1 MNGNL
6 EPDFPNE
13 DFYSQDFI
21 SRERFIAHIRNIN
34 GIEEQSLQEHCHGTA
49 VLSGRYA
56 SSIGA
61 ENIGVLQGKLHDAG
75 KIPQSFQDYVRNI
88 SNAKRGDIDHSYAG
102 AKYICSFAESA
113 DAAKYHDVSRLIAHT
128 IVSHHGLHDWIDGNN
143 KDYCAARTQKTE
155 GYNEI
160 QAHLGE
166 IVSNDEILFLLEHA
180 AEEYNLIEAKIR
192 KLCTRSKI
200 AYTFYLGMLER
211 FLQSCLIDADRTN
224 TADFMS
230 CASTENQYDTA
241 SLWEAMSKR
250 MNEKCAEFSKRTD
263 AISKQR
269 CSISERCA
277 EFAKNK
283 VGACRLIVPT
293 GGGKTLSSLRFAIE
307 YCREHGKQKII
318 YTAPF
323 MSILEQNSDE
333 IRKIAGDEY
342 FTEHHSNLL
351 AEIDGKEELHEYE
364 LRTEKWDSPVIAT
377 TMIQLLNSLFL
388 GKSSAVR
395 RMHRLSN
402 AVIIIDE
409 IQSLPLKC
417 VYMFNLAVN
426 FLTHICGSTVI
437 LCSATQPTL
446 EDVKY
451 PILFDNET
459 ISMTGDIAKD
469 FEVFRRTEVI
479 SKVTPYG
486 HSYDEAAEFCMQKFE
501 ENGNLLMIVNTKLAA
516 KTMFERLRECC
527 KGTKIIHLSTN
538 LCPVHRREKI
548 EEMRRCLAE
557 NIPVICVTTQL
568 IEAGVDISF
577 KCVVRSLA
585 GLDNAAQA
593 AGRCNRNGEYPDLC
607 PVYVIRLKEENLGS
621 LEVIEQAQLITSGI
635 LDKKKYTDYL
645 SYEAQREYFRT
656 LYQQNENPNQ
666 SKKTFHYPIDKDDTI
681 LDFLSV
687 NQGRFNMSGISKK
700 ASPLLW
706 QAFKTAGTFFQV
718 IDNNTKDI
726 IVPYNDEA
734 REIIEELDNNLTP
747 VQCHELLRKAQK
759 FSVSIYELQNRKLS
773 ENNALRQL
781 RSGAI
786 ALERR
791 FYDQDC
797 GVIMEGIEMEL
808 LLF

>member
-1 MNGNL
+1 MEVINL
-6 EPDFPNE
+6 
-13 DFYSQDFI
+13 
-21 SRERFIAHIRNIN
+21 IAHIRNIN
-34 GIEEQSLQEHCHGTA
+34 GVEEQSLQEHCLETA
-49 VLSGRYA
+49 ILSGKYA

-75 KIPQSFQDYVRNI
+75 KIPQSFQDYIRNI

-102 AKYICSFAESA
+102 AKYICSFAESS
-113 DAAKYHDVSRLIAHT
+113 DAGKYHDVSRLIAHT
-128 IVSHHGLHDWIDGNN
+128 IISHHGLHDWIDGNN
-143 KDYCAARTQKTE
+143 KDYCAARIQKNE
-155 GYNEI
+155 GYDQI
-160 QAHLGE
+160 LAHLEE
-166 IVSNDEILFLLEHA
+166 IVSNNELLSLLEHS
-180 AEEYNLIEAKIR
+180 AEEYNVLEAKIT
-192 KLCTRSKI
+192 KLCARSKVI
-200 AYTFYLGMLER
+200 YTFYLGMLER
-211 FLQSCLIDADRTN
+211 FLQSCLIDADRTD

-230 CASTENQYDTA
+230 GVKTENQYDTA

-263 AISKQR
+263 TISKQR

-307 YCREHGKQKII
+307 YCRQHGKQKII

-351 AEIDGKEELHEYE
+351 AEIDDKEELHEYE

-377 TMIQLLNSLFL
+377 TMVQLLNALFS

-437 LCSATQPTL
+437 LCSATQPTF

-459 ISMTGDIAKD
+459 LSMTGDITKD

-479 SKVTPYG
+479 SEVTPYG
-486 HSYDEAAEFCMQKFE
+486 HSYDEAAEFCVKKFE
-501 ENGNLLMIVNTKLAA
+501 ESGNLLLIVNTKLAA
-516 KTMFERLRECC
+516 RTMFEKLRECC
-527 KGTKIIHLSTN
+527 KDAEIIHLSTN

-621 LEVIEQAQLITSGI
+621 LDGIKQAQLITSGI

-666 SKKTFHYPIDKDDTI
+666 KVKLFHYPIDNNDTI
-681 LDFLSV
+681 LNFLSV

-718 IDNNTKDI
+718 IDNNTRDV

-734 REIIEELDNNLTP
+734 CEIIEELDNYLTP
-747 VQCHELLRKAQK
+747 GQCNELLRKAQK
-759 FSVSIYELQNRKLS
+759 FSVSIYETQNRKLS

-786 ALERR
+786 ALEKH

-797 GVIMEGIEMEL
+797 GVIIEGTEMEL

>member
-1 MNGNL
+1 MEVINL
-6 EPDFPNE
+6 
-13 DFYSQDFI
+13 
-21 SRERFIAHIRNIN
+21 IAHIRNIN
-34 GIEEQSLQEHCHGTA
+34 GVEEQSLQEHCLETA
-49 VLSGRYA
+49 ILSGKYA

-75 KIPQSFQDYVRNI
+75 KIPQSFQDYIRNI

-102 AKYICSFAESA
+102 AKYICSFAESS
-113 DAAKYHDVSRLIAHT
+113 DAGKYHDVSRLIAHT
-128 IVSHHGLHDWIDGNN
+128 IISHHGLHDWIDGNN
-143 KDYCAARTQKTE
+143 KDYCAARIQKNE
-155 GYNEI
+155 GYDQI
-160 QAHLGE
+160 LAHLEE
-166 IVSNDEILFLLEHA
+166 IVSNNELLSLLEHS
-180 AEEYNLIEAKIR
+180 AEEYNVLEAKIT
-192 KLCTRSKI
+192 KLCARSKVI
-200 AYTFYLGMLER
+200 YTFYLGMLER
-211 FLQSCLIDADRTN
+211 FLQSCLIDADRTD

-230 CASTENQYDTA
+230 GVKTENQYDTA

-263 AISKQR
+263 TISKQR

-307 YCREHGKQKII
+307 YCRQHGKQKII

-351 AEIDGKEELHEYE
+351 AEIDDKEELHEYE

-377 TMIQLLNSLFL
+377 TMVQLLNALFS

-437 LCSATQPTL
+437 LCSATQPTF

-459 ISMTGDIAKD
+459 LSMTGDITKD

-479 SKVTPYG
+479 SEVTPYG
-486 HSYDEAAEFCMQKFE
+486 HSYDEAAEFCVKKFE
-501 ENGNLLMIVNTKLAA
+501 ESGNLLLIVNTKSSAR
-516 KTMFERLRECC
+516 TMFEKLRECC
-527 KGTKIIHLSTN
+527 KDAEIIHLSTN

-621 LEVIEQAQLITSGI
+621 LDGIKQAQLITSGI

-666 SKKTFHYPIDKDDTI
+666 KVKLFHYPIDNNDTI
-681 LDFLSV
+681 LNFLSV

-718 IDNNTKDI
+718 IDNNTRDV

-734 REIIEELDNNLTP
+734 CEIIEELDNYLTP
-747 VQCHELLRKAQK
+747 GQCNELLRKAQK
-759 FSVSIYELQNRKLS
+759 FSVSIYETQNRKLS

-786 ALERR
+786 ALEKH

-797 GVIMEGIEMEL
+797 GVIIEGTEMEL

>member
-1 MNGNL
+1 M
-6 EPDFPNE
+6 
-13 DFYSQDFI
+13 
-21 SRERFIAHIRNIN
+21 IAHIRNIN
-34 GIEEQSLQEHCHGTA
+34 GVEEQSLREHCLETA
-49 VLSGRYA
+49 ALSGRYA
-56 SSIGA
+56 SSVGA
-61 ENIGVLQGKLHDAG
+61 KNIGVLQGKLHDAG
-75 KIPQSFQDYVRNI
+75 KIPQSFQDYIRNI
-88 SNAKRGDIDHSYAG
+88 SDAKRGDIDHSYAG
-102 AKYICSFAESA
+102 AKYICSFAESS
-113 DAAKYHDVSRLIAHT
+113 DAGKYHDVSRLIAHT
-128 IVSHHGLHDWIDGNN
+128 IISHHGLHDWIDGNN
-143 KDYCAARTQKTE
+143 KDYCATRIQKNE
-155 GYNEI
+155 GYDQI
-160 QAHLGE
+160 LAHLGE
-166 IVSNDEILFLLEHA
+166 IVSNDELLSLFEHA
-180 AEEYNLIEAKIR
+180 AEEYNVLEAKIR
-192 KLCTRSKI
+192 KLCARSKI

-211 FLQSCLIDADRTN
+211 FLQSCLIDADRTD
-224 TADFMS
+224 TANFMNGIP
-230 CASTENQYDTA
+230 TEKQYDTA

-263 AISKQR
+263 TISKQR

-307 YCREHGKQKII
+307 YCRQHGKQKII

-333 IRKIAGDEY
+333 IRKITGDEY
-342 FTEHHSNLL
+342 FAEHHSNLL
-351 AEIDGKEELHEYE
+351 AEIDDKEELHEYE

-377 TMIQLLNSLFL
+377 TMVQLLNALFS

-437 LCSATQPTL
+437 LCSATQPAF

-451 PILFDNET
+451 PVLFDNT
-459 ISMTGDIAKD
+459 TLSMTGDITKD

-479 SKVTPYG
+479 SEVTPCG
-486 HSYDEAAEFCMQKFE
+486 HSYDEAAEFCMQKFG
-501 ENGNLLMIVNTKLAA
+501 ENGNLLLIVNTKLAA
-516 KTMFERLRECC
+516 KSMFERLRERC
-527 KGTKIIHLSTN
+527 KNAEIIHLSTN

-548 EEMRRCLAE
+548 EEMRHCLAE
-557 NIPVICVTTQL
+557 NRPVICVTTQL

-593 AGRCNRNGEYPDLC
+593 AGRCNRNGEYPLC

-621 LEVIEQAQLITSGI
+621 LDGIKQAQQITSSI

-645 SYEAQREYFRT
+645 SYEAQREYFRM
-656 LYQQNENPNQ
+656 LYQQNENPYQ
-666 SKKTFHYPIDKDDTI
+666 KIKTFRYPIDNDNTI
-681 LDFLSV
+681 LDLLSV
-687 NQGRFNMSGISKK
+687 NQERFNMSGISKN

-734 REIIEELDNNLTP
+734 CEIIEELDNDLTP
-747 VQCHELLRKAQK
+747 GQCHELLRKAQK

-781 RSGAI
+781 RTGAF
-786 ALERR
+786 ALEKR
-791 FYDQDC
+791 FYDKEDC
-797 GVIMEGIEMEL
+797 GVIIEGTEMEL